1 MDFEVLRLPVGPFA
15 RLLAEVRDL
24 EAAGA
29 GAVWLADADG
39 FLEPW
44 SALGALAAETG
55 RIRLGTAA
63 TNTSRRDLHTL
74 ARQVATVSAIAPGR
88 LEVALGAGD
97 GGRAERIGEAIRLI
111 DGDGVPLHVAA
122 NARPGLR
129 LAAELGVGSLTQG
142 DARGLDGV
150 RERNAYLDE
159 LGMSGDRLYYAA
171 WADERPFASPDA
183 LRAFVEEHLAAGITR
198 ILFGYARDAKGGRF
212 LTRETLD
219 EYAPLLAEWK
229 RPDDDEEVRD
239 T

>member
-15 RLLAEVRDL
+15 RLLGEVRDL
-24 EAAGA
+24 ESAGA
-29 GAVWLADADG
+29 AAVWLADADG

-44 SALGALAAETG
+44 AALGALAAGTS
-55 RIRLGTAA
+55 RVRLGTAA

-74 ARQVATVSAIAPGR
+74 ARQAATVAAIAPGR

-97 GGRAERIGEAIRLI
+97 GGRAERIAEAIHLI
-111 DGDGVPLHVAA
+111 EGVPLHVAA

-159 LGMSGDRLYYAA
+159 LGMRGDRLYYAA
-171 WADERPFASPDA
+171 WAGERPFASPAA
-183 LRAFVEEHLAAGITR
+183 LREFVAAHRAAGVTR
-198 ILFGYARDAKGGRF
+198 ILFGYARDAKEGRF

-219 EYAPLLAEWK
+219 VYAPLLAEWSS
-229 RPDDDEEVRD
+229 PDDDEEVRD
-239 T
+239 P

>member
-1 MDFEVLRLPVGPFA
+1 MDLEVLRLPVGPFA
-15 RLLAEVRDL
+15 RLLGEVRDL

-44 SALGALAAETG
+44 SVLGALAAGTS
-55 RIRLGTAA
+55 RVRLGTAA

-74 ARQVATVSAIAPGR
+74 ARQVATVSGIAPGR

-97 GGRAERIGEAIRLI
+97 GGRAERIAEAIRLI
-111 DGDGVPLHVAA
+111 DGVPLHVAA
-122 NARPGLR
+122 NARAGLR

-150 RERNAYLDE
+150 HARNAYLDE
-159 LGMSGDRLYYAA
+159 LGMRGDRLYYAA
-171 WADERPFASPDA
+171 WAGERPFASPDA
-183 LRAFVEEHLAAGITR
+183 LRAFVAAHRDAGITR

-219 EYAPLLAEWK
+219 VYAPLLAEWSSS
-229 RPDDDEEVRD
+229 DDDEEVRD

>member
-15 RLLAEVRDL
+15 RLLGEVLDL
-24 EAAGA
+24 EATGVD
-29 GAVWLADADG
+29 AVWLADADG

-44 SALGALAAETG
+44 STLGALAAETG

-111 DGDGVPLHVAA
+111 EGVPLHVAA

-159 LGMSGDRLYYAA
+159 LGMRGDRLYYAA
-171 WADERPFASPDA
+171 WADERPFASADA
-183 LRAFVEEHLAAGITR
+183 LREFVDAHRAAGVTR
-198 ILFGYARDAKGGRF
+198 ILFGYARDAKEGRF

-219 EYAPLLAEWK
+219 AYAPLLAEWA